1 VLLAEGLNLGLGRM
15 AGATNIHGYFQLSC
29 LSRWHVE
36 GEVISRVLAK
46 LIEVQSVLPV
56 AQFWGAG
63 QTASSDG

>member
-1 VLLAEGLNLGLGRM
+1 MLLAEGLNLGLGKM
-15 AGATNIHGYFQLSC
+15 AEATNTRGSFQLSR

-46 LIEVQSVLPV
+46 LIEAQSVLPM
-56 AQFWGAG
+56 AKFWGAG